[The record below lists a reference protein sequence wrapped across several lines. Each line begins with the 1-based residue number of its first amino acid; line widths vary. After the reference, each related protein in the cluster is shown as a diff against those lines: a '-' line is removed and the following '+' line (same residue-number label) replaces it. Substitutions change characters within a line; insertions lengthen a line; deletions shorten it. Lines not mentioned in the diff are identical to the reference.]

1 MPDEHW
7 AVGFEHASVT
17 ADNRAD
23 FTTHMAKFAT
33 PADAVADGFGLA
45 KLTGK
50 PFKMPESLDK
60 LPDDAARADF
70 TSQAHK
76 VLGIRK
82 VKSIDDLKD
91 VNLKDGLPDGSP
103 YDEGF
108 ATAYKQFVVD
118 EGMNSSDMPK
128 NAKFFNTI
136 MAKLTADGKTK
147 AENDAIAAAT
157 SCDEALI
164 AHPDIGSK
172 ENLLVLTEQFKR
184 AMTNHMGLSA
194 DEVAELGEG
203 LALSTITKN
212 PVLQRVMLK
221 AIAPLAATATNEG
234 GAGGGGGDTKPV
246 NPDAGSPTYV
256 ALGWSSAD
264 EEAAY
269 KERNKQVP
277 A

>member
-1 MPDEHW
+1 MEDEHW

-33 PADAVADGFGLA
+33 PNDVVADGFGLA

-60 LPDDAARADF
+60 LPDDASRADF
-70 TSQAHK
+70 TSQANK

-91 VNLKDGLPDGSP
+91 VNLKDGLPEGSP
-103 YDEGF
+103 FDEGL
-108 ATAYKQFVVD
+108 ATAFKQFVVD
-118 EGMNSSDMPK
+118 NNLNTSNMPK
-128 NAKFFNTI
+128 YSKFFNET
-136 MAKLTADGKTK
+136 MVKAGAAHAAKAEADGL
-147 AENDAIAAAT
+147 AAAT
-157 SCDEALI
+157 ACDEALV

-172 ENLLVLTEQFKR
+172 EKLLEMTELFKR
-184 AMTNHMGLSA
+184 AMTNHVGLNA
-194 DEVAELGEG
+194 DELAELGEG
-203 LALSTITKN
+203 LTLSTITKN
-212 PVLQRVMLK
+212 PVLQRIMLK
-221 AIAPLAATATNEG
+221 QFAPLAATAKSEG
-234 GAGGGGGDTKPV
+234 GAGGDGGAEKPA

-256 ALGWSSAD
+256 ALGWSDA
-264 EEAAY
+264 EEAAAY
-269 KERNKQVP
+269 AERNKQVP